1 MESAIRITRGV
12 SSRAAEYAL
21 AVLIFAGSLTMWI
34 GVPLTW
40 VWAVSQVADHY
51 PDVYILAIAGCPLT
65 MVLFGGMLAR
75 LNALHLRV
83 SGRQA
88 GRGHTAW
95 LKSLSGDRIPGRRR
109 SVLETSM
116 VVSVVIAMTALV
128 VWYFFFAHSYTPGL
142 PAP

>member
-12 SSRAAEYAL
+12 STRALEYAL
-21 AVLIFAGSLTMWI
+21 AALIFAGSLVMWI

-40 VWAVSQVADHY
+40 VWGVAQVADHY
-51 PDVYILAIAGCPLT
+51 PDVYILAIFGCPLT
-65 MVLFGGMLAR
+65 MVLFGALLAR
-75 LNALHLRV
+75 LNAIHVRV

-88 GRGHTAW
+88 GHSRTAW
-95 LKSLSGDRIPGRRR
+95 LKSLSGDRVARRQR

-116 VVSVVIAMTALV
+116 VVSVVIAMTTLLL
-128 VWYFFFAHSYTPGL
+128 WYFFFAHSYTPGL

>member
-1 MESAIRITRGV
+1 MESAIGITRGA
-12 SSRAAEYAL
+12 STRALEYAL
-21 AVLIFAGSLTMWI
+21 AALIFVGSLTMWI
-34 GVPLTW
+34 GVPLAW

-51 PDVYILAIAGCPLT
+51 PDVYILALSGCPLT

-75 LNALHLRV
+75 LNAVHLRV

-88 GRGHTAW
+88 GRDHTAW
-95 LKSLSGDRIPGRRR
+95 LESLSGDRMARRRR

-116 VVSVVIAMTALV
+116 ILSVVIAMITLA
-128 VWYFFFAHSYTPGL
+128 VWFFLFAHSYTPGL